1 MNTDKQILIIIPAFN
16 EENSVGDVIR
26 KTQIS
31 LPWVDILVINDGST
45 DSTSM
50 VARGHGV
57 LVLDLPYNLGIGG
70 AMQAGYKYAH
80 KMNYDIAVQ
89 CDGDGQHH
97 PSQIRNLLAVLIEDS
112 ADMVL
117 GSRYL
122 GTRRFRS
129 TFPRRLGMLIFSN
142 VLSLIVK
149 QKLTD
154 TTSGFRAANKGVIES
169 FSIYYP
175 DDYPEP
181 ESLVLLHREGFTIKE
196 IPVSMSSRKQGS
208 SSITA
213 WKSVYYMVKVLIAI
227 FIDLCKEI
235 PYRKKPEGIR
245 CNA

>member
-1 MNTDKQILIIIPAFN
+1 M
-16 EENSVGDVIR
+16 VV
-26 KTQIS
+26 
-31 LPWVDILVINDGST
+31 NDGST
-45 DSTSM
+45 DATSLI
-50 VARGHGV
+50 ARRAGAA
-57 LVLDLPYNLGIGG
+57 VLDLPYNLGIGG

-97 PSQIRNLLAVLIEDS
+97 PSQIKNLLTVLHEDG

-129 TFPRRLGMLIFSN
+129 TLPRKLGMWIFSN

-154 TTSGFRAANKGVIES
+154 TTSGFRAVNKGVIES

-196 IPVSMSSRKQGS
+196 IPVSMSSRKHGN

-213 WKSVYYMVKVLIAI
+213 WNSAYYMVKVLMAI

-235 PYRKKPEGIR
+235 PCRKHHKEVR
-245 CNA
+245 YNA